1 MTLKAYYEV
10 PGQTLGDH
18 PSASMKLPTDKFL
31 STEKNT
37 VEFLLCLVAA
47 EFCVYAFHVS

>member
-18 PSASMKLPTDKFL
+18 PSASMKLPRKVFL
-31 STEKNT
+31 GI
-37 VEFLLCLVAA
+37 
-47 EFCVYAFHVS
+47 